1 MFGSLIAQGKR
12 FLIEKS
18 PELFFIGGVACLAVG
33 AYGVWV
39 ARPKYEEA
47 LEAHKAR
54 EERRKEAERNCPEYT
69 PQNSSQDRAH
79 NWMKTAVEFGKIFGP
94 PVICLVASVV
104 CFSRTA
110 VILKGRYLV
119 AAAAFSQ
126 EAKWSAKLEEALGQ
140 EKVDELR
147 AGEKI
152 EVHSMGPGEDTVT
165 TDTVYAKPDVVPPFT
180 YEFSDVTSTL
190 FRKDDPEANRTLLD
204 GMEKTLTNTL
214 RRRATKNKP
223 GYLWLNEVLTALD
236 IHVAGDDTMTQ
247 EGQIFGWTYYEDPK
261 LNEKYGCDGFVS
273 FGYMDQQRFLD
284 GDEPAAMLHFNCDKT
299 PIIDRCGLPVR

>member
-1 MFGSLIAQGKR
+1 MFGTLIAQGRR
-12 FLIEKS
+12 FVIEKS
-18 PELFFIGGVACLAVG
+18 PELFFAGGVICLAAG
-33 AYGVWV
+33 AYGIWT

-94 PVICLVASVV
+94 PVICLTVAVV
-104 CFSRTA
+104 CFGKATL
-110 VILKGRYLV
+110 IFKGRYLV

-126 EAKWSAKLEEALGQ
+126 EAKWSAKLEKALGQ
-140 EKVDELR
+140 EKVEELR
-147 AGEKI
+147 AGNAV
-152 EVHSMGPGEDTVT
+152 EVTNIGPDGQEVT
-165 TDTVYAKPDVVPPFT
+165 QDVYEKPDAVPPFT
-180 YEFSDVTSTL
+180 YEFSEATSGL
-190 FRKDDPEANRTLLD
+190 FRRDDPEANRTLLD

-214 RRRATKNKP
+214 RRRATKTRP

-236 IHVAGDDTMTQ
+236 IHVAGDDTITQ
-247 EGQIFGWTYYEDPK
+247 EGQLFGWTYYEDPK

-273 FGYMDQQRFLD
+273 LGYTDQQRFMD
-284 GDEPAAMLHFNCDKT
+284 GDEPAAMLHLNCDKT
-299 PIIDRCGLPVR
+299 PIIDRCGIPVR